1 MRIADVCAFYTPLGG
16 GVKTYVD
23 NKLASA
29 ARTGHEIVVIA
40 PGEHDAVIER
50 EPGAILVTLA
60 SPTLPLDRRYRYFAD
75 EAALHRALDRW
86 RPDFVEASSPWSSA
100 SMVTRW
106 RGSAPR
112 SLVMHCDFLSAYPY
126 RWFGGLA
133 TIATIDRRLDRYW
146 AYLRRLGREFDCVVS
161 ASDNLTARLTAGGME
176 GVRTVPMGVS
186 PGIFSPARRD
196 PVLRASLLALCG
208 LPPEATLLLGVGRF
222 APEKRWGMVI
232 DAAIAAGGRRPIGLL
247 LVGEGR
253 GRRTLLAHAAGSPHI
268 VIGAPI
274 KDRSAL
280 ATTMASADALVHG
293 CEAETFCMVA
303 AEALASGL
311 PIIAPDRGGA
321 ADHAA
326 RSPNRRYRAA
336 DPASL
341 RDAMVSFV
349 ADAPVAAPCDV
360 RTMDQHFAQLFALYS
375 SIATALPAAG
385 HAEAAPGSARS
396 AAS

>member
-16 GVKTYVD
+16 GVKTYID
-23 NKLASA
+23 SKLASA
-29 ARTGHEIVVIA
+29 ATAGHEIVVIA
-40 PGEHDAVIER
+40 PGEQDSVIER
-50 EPGAILVTLA
+50 GPGAILVTLA

-75 EAALHRALDRW
+75 ETALHRALDRW

-106 RGSAPR
+106 RGSTRR

-146 AYLRRLGREFDCVVS
+146 EYLRRLGREFDCVVS

-176 GVRTVPMGVS
+176 GVRTVAMGIS
-186 PGIFSPARRD
+186 PGIFSPQHRD
-196 PVLRASLLALCG
+196 PGLRANLLALCG
-208 LPPEATLLLGVGRF
+208 LPPEATLLLGVGRYS
-222 APEKRWGMVI
+222 PEKRWGMVI
-232 DAAIAAGGRRPIGLL
+232 DAAISAGGQRPTGLL

-253 GRRTLLAHAAGSPHI
+253 SYRALVARAAGSPHV
-268 VIGAPI
+268 VIGSPV

-280 ATTMASADALVHG
+280 AAMMASADALVHG

-303 AEALASGL
+303 AEARASGL

-326 RSPNRRYRAA
+326 SAPNLRYRAA
-336 DPASL
+336 DPVSL
-341 RDAMVSFV
+341 RDAMVSI
-349 ADAPVAAPCDV
+349 APGRPAYDSCPV
-360 RTMDQHFAQLFALYS
+360 RTMDQHFNQLFRLYS
-375 SIATALPAAG
+375 AISVESSATR
-385 HAEAAPGSARS
+385 PGWRVAHG
-396 AAS
+396 